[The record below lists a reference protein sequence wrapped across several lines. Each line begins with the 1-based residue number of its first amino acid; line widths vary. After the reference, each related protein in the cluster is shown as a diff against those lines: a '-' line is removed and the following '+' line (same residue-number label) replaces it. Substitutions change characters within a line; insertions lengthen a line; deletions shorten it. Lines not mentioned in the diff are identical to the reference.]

1 MSDRFDRRAIAD
13 PAQIRLLSS
22 AVRQELVDT
31 LAALGGEASV
41 AALAEELGRPA
52 DGLYYHLR
60 ALVRGGLLREVPSDG
75 GGERAYRFAGEGDAP
90 LRLAYRLGAQGNQAE
105 LAIFARSLL
114 QIAGRDFDEALH
126 GENVTTEGPGRE
138 LWASRNKGWLS
149 PADIAE
155 VNALLERL
163 SALTSQP
170 KRPGRDRLMSCAF
183 VLAPVSPRPKRR
195 TAAGTPSPK
204 ARTPS
209 GQ

>member
-1 MSDRFDRRAIAD
+1 MSDGFDRRAIAA

-41 AALAEELGRPA
+41 AMLAEELGRPA

-60 ALVRGGLLREVPSDG
+60 ALVRGGLLREVASEL
-75 GGERAYRFAGEGDAP
+75 GGERVYRFAGQGDAP
-90 LRLAYRLGAQGNQAE
+90 LRLAYRLGPQGNQAE
-105 LAIFARSLL
+105 LALFARSLL

-126 GENVTTEGPGRE
+126 GEQVATEGPGRE

-155 VNALLERL
+155 ANALLERL

-170 KRPGRDRLMSCAF
+170 KQPGRDRLISCAF
-183 VLAPVSPRPKRR
+183 VLAPVNPRPKRR
-195 TAAGTPSPK
+195 SAAAPSSPK
-204 ARTPS
+204 DRTPI